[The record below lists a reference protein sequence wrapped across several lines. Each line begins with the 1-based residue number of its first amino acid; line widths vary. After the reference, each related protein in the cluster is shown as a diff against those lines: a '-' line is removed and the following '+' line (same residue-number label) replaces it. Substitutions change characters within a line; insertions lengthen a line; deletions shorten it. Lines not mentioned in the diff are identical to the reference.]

1 MAWHPFRNFWLK
13 IVALVLGTLLWMTV
27 SGQQAERRITGVPVV
42 YHHKPPG
49 LEITDQAS
57 VVDINVR
64 GLDSQLRSILPRDF
78 EARVDL
84 TGGHP
89 GAQSFPVRTDQVAAP
104 LGVEVTQVEPGE
116 ILTVLEEAGTSPVP
130 VRPLI
135 EGTPAAGYVVSE
147 THVEPAIVTIVG
159 PRRRVA
165 GAVAATTDRVSIQ
178 GASATVTQNVS
189 VGVPDSALRLKEAT
203 TARVTVRIEQADER
217 TFPTIRIDVRNLEPR
232 LRGEANPEVVAV
244 QLRGAKS
251 LLDRIDAG
259 DVEAYVD
266 VTGLGPGRHEVPV
279 LVDARGTLVV
289 SSVRPAQI
297 TVNIR

>member
-13 IVALVLGTLLWMTV
+13 VLALLLGTLLWMTV

-42 YHHKPPG
+42 YRNTPAG
-49 LEITDQAS
+49 LEITDQTS

-64 GLDSQLRSILPRDF
+64 GLDSQLRSVLPRDF

-89 GAQSFPVRTDQVAAP
+89 GAQSFSVRTDQIAAP
-104 LGVEVTQVEPGE
+104 LGVEVTQVDPGE
-116 ILTVLEEAGTSPVP
+116 ILTVLEEAGTSLVP

-135 EGTPAAGYVVSE
+135 EGTPAPGFVVSE
-147 THVEPAIVTIVG
+147 THVEPAHVTIIG

-165 GAVAATTDRVSIQ
+165 GAAAATTDRVSIQ
-178 GASATVTQNVS
+178 GASATVAQNVS
-189 VGVPDSALRLKEAT
+189 VGVPDSSLRLQSAT
-203 TARVTVRIEQADER
+203 TARVTVRIEEADER
-217 TFPTIRIDVRNLEPR
+217 TFPTIKIDLRNLEPG
-232 LRGEANPEVVAV
+232 LRGEANPAVVAV
-244 QLRGAKS
+244 HLRGAKS
-251 LLDRIDAG
+251 LLARIDA
-259 DVEAYVD
+259 DSIEAYVD
-266 VTGLGPGRHEVPV
+266 VTGLGTGRHEVPV

-289 SSVRPAQI
+289 ASVRPAQI